1 MNGAG
6 GNDPRATTTPDA
18 RFFDVPLE
26 AWQAV
31 THLNL
36 LGTILPS
43 QVFARPMA
51 ERKEGVVLNVSSVNA
66 SRPLTRIAAYSAS
79 KAGISNFTQ
88 WLAVHLAQEYAPA
101 IRVNAVMP
109 GFFLTEQN
117 RFLLTDR
124 ATGALTARGQ
134 KILDHTPM
142 ARFGV
147 PDDLTGAVPVAA
159 VAGRAVR
166 DRHRRPGRRRVHRLF
181 GRVTMT
187 GRGGKGLKL
196 DEAAVRALCAQEVA
210 RWSLRGKRVLAI
222 VPDNTRTAPIDLMFR
237 VLHEEARAAGR
248 GGLRR
253 ADRAGH
259 APAHARRGHQP
270 AAGADAAGSGRQ
282 VRADAHLQPPL
293 ERSGGAGLDRRPSRK
308 TRSPRSRAGA
318 CASAWTSRST
328 AWR

>member
-1 MNGAG
+1 MADKSLMTGAVNSLEDVRALYDFGGRTAVVTGGTGVLGAAMARALAACHASVVLVGRNVARAEAVISTFAGKGRHLAIAADVLDRPALEEACRRVVGEHGQVDILVNGAG

-147 PDDLTGAVPVAA
+147 PDDLTGAV
-159 VAGRAVR
+159 
-166 DRHRRPGRRRVHRLF
+166 LW
-181 GRVTMT
+181 
-187 GRGGKGLKL
+187 LL
-196 DEAAVRALCAQEVA
+196 
-210 RWSLRGKRVLAI
+210 S
-222 VPDNTRTAPIDLMFR
+222 
-237 VLHEEARAAGR
+237 
-248 GGLRR
+248 
-253 ADRAGH
+253 
-259 APAHARRGHQP
+259 P
-270 AAGADAAGSGRQ
+270 AARFVTGIVVPVDGGFTAYSG
-282 VRADAHLQPPL
+282 V
-293 ERSGGAGLDRRPSRK
+293 
-308 TRSPRSRAGA
+308 
-318 CASAWTSRST
+318 
-328 AWR
+328 